1 MEYFLPKLVPQNKEI
16 YKTTDNTPGVMY
28 VALIYVELEV

>member
-1 MEYFLPKLVPQNKEI
+1 MEYFLPKLVPQNIEM
-16 YKTTDNTPGVMY
+16 YKTTDNTPGVIY